1 MIVGLVR
8 LYQVKKQ
15 FWHSLKRC
23 ESWNDNWGRMVF
35 GAWNLPCVHQD
46 NWDGW
51 WRGATKE
58 EPTHSKDC
66 FIPEFPLDKLRE
78 WGRGWGTGEG
88 RSWVCWCLLP
98 KKLTGGSRWW
108 LWTWIPDPSS
118 LSQPCNRL
126 MTHWEPFNH
135 FHSFPNN
142 FFSFSFRNQCW
153 VSPISMGH
161 VELETNWRSPSKQ
174 HDGCQMSAWGSHF
187 HFTGILLARDLS
199 WLSSNFRVH
208 RPLLESCSDSWWVRR
223 PWVS

>member
-46 NWDGW
+46 NWEGW

-66 FIPEFPLDKLRE
+66 FILEFPLDKLRE

-88 RSWVCWCLLP
+88 RSWACWCFLP
-98 KKLTGGSRWW
+98 EKLIGGWRWW

-135 FHSFPNN
+135 FHSFLHN
-142 FFSFSFRNQCW
+142 FFFFFFIWKPMVSLPYLHGPCW
-153 VSPISMGH
+153 AGDQLKESLKTAWWLPDVSMRLTFPLHWNPFGK
-161 VELETNWRSPSKQ
+161 RSQLVVLK
-174 HDGCQMSAWGSHF
+174 
-187 HFTGILLARDLS
+187 L
-199 WLSSNFRVH
+199 
-208 RPLLESCSDSWWVRR
+208 
-223 PWVS
+223 